1 MKKFFTLSH
10 EKLSELRLLDEN
22 KEHIENKI
30 NSYDEAKKLIS
41 SAKYFLSINK
51 NVLQLSHLNNDNLI
65 LLEIVDIE
73 HRPFKSELE
82 PSRRGSCS

>member
-10 EKLSELRLLDEN
+10 GKLSELRLLDEN

-41 SAKYFLSINK
+41 SAKCFLSINK
-51 NVLQLSHLNNDNLI
+51 NVLQ
-65 LLEIVDIE
+65 
-73 HRPFKSELE
+73 
-82 PSRRGSCS
+82 